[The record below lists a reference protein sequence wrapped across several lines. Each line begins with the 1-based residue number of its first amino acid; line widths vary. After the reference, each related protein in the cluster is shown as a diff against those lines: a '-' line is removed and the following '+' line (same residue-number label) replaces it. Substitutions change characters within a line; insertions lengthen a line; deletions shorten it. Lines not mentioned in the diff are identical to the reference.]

1 LRPPPERLQILK
13 APLDYAFSW
22 VGMLLWLV
30 IVMVIAFV
38 ASLLPA
44 ISAANLTIRE
54 TLAYQG

>member
-1 LRPPPERLQILK
+1 
-13 APLDYAFSW
+13 
-22 VGMLLWLV
+22 MLLWLV